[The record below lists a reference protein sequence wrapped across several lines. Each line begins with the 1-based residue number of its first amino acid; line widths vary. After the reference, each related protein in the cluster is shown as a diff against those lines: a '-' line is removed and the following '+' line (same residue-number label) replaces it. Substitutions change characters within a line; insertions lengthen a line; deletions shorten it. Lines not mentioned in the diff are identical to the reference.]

1 MSSVLTFP
9 GLAAADA
16 MNPFTVAS
24 MAMLLALDRPV
35 ARGVI
40 FMGATFAVYLAFAVL
55 LAEGFTAA
63 VLALLPVMPDWV
75 PGALLVALALLCFG
89 FAVRLWRQAA
99 DTGAGASLA
108 MALTLPGTVVF
119 AVLNTLSDAPTA
131 VPLFA
136 AVAQLP
142 ELADG
147 RLGQYLWLVVYTG
160 IYVTPLL
167 ILLGLRMALGAKADA
182 ALNRAMSVVN
192 WSFKHLLP
200 AVLSIVGSFSG
211 WLGVDRLLKVL

>member
-99 DTGAGASLA
+99 DTGAGVSLA

-182 ALNRAMSVVN
+182 ALNRAKSVVD

-211 WLGVDRLLKVL
+211 WLGIDRLLKVL

>member
-1 MSSVLTFP
+1 MSSVLTFL

-89 FAVRLWRQAA
+89 FAVRLWRQAT
-99 DTGAGASLA
+99 DTGEGASLA